1 MKSLEEMQKDQFFSM
16 SFAVKYPYPNL
27 SKESILLSARVILKD
42 QPDRLLEYEKAFN
55 PDNKVL

>member
-1 MKSLEEMQKDQFFSM
+1 MQKDQSFSM